1 MPEGRFAIPLLHIY
15 NLKWKKIR
23 EPNPIYFSY
32 TVLEIAL
39 RTSRTLQYKVQI
51 ILSWRVFCG
60 ISEFAKNPAGVQ
72 NTTGSKLWEKNV
84 DVKFFLNMLEKGKND
99 ILKLVFVVL
108 PKSKQTKQTF
118 GNYYC

>member
-15 NLKWKKIR
+15 NLKWKKFR

-32 TVLEIAL
+32 TALEIAL

-60 ISEFAKNPAGVQ
+60 ISELAKNPAGVQ
-72 NTTGSKLWEKNV
+72 NTTVFKIMEKERWCQV
-84 DVKFFLNMLEKGKND
+84 FFLNMLEKGKND
-99 ILKLVFVVL
+99 ILKLVYVVL
-108 PKSKQTKQTF
+108 PK
-118 GNYYC
+118 